1 MTAANLPAHGQL
13 SIERFAIAEG
23 KPWKISSNFSDFA
36 HTISSHDYSLLNLG
50 YQGWRAGYKV
60 TA

>member
-13 SIERFAIAEG
+13 SIERFAGG

-50 YQGWRAGYKV
+50 YQGWSAGYKV